1 MIGHTFRRAVGTT
14 AVALAVL
21 LSPVANAQ
29 KPPAQGPLILKPN
42 VLSKIVPPVIL
53 KTEKMTAFD
62 PAKSGYKFINTF
74 KTVVGVFD
82 VTTGGLCAGMV
93 YSALDY
99 WKAGQPTPQQ
109 AYTPINGTTLQKYL
123 YDRNMT
129 ALGAHMDKWVELHL
143 NPLGVRDDEFF
154 RWGLQGTNGGR
165 LQELRAKIDK
175 GEPAALG
182 LKSLSGNPGAD
193 HVVLAYGYDMGRYKG
208 DLGAYKED
216 LKIFVY
222 EPNYGAQKVTM
233 VPKPDR
239 NVWCNVELNHRGEE
253 VCWRTWFVQQNYAR
267 VSAPAISSS
276 PRELV
281 LAIKTG
287 GDDLRGGND
296 NVHVIVNLRSGAT
309 VRAENVN
316 LRQRWIDNTWQEVG
330 VSLPAGTSATDV
342 RSVGLQTTLGGGFG
356 GDNWNL
362 DEFQV
367 KFNENG
373 ATRAECR
380 LKNTPLK
387 RFTGDSQTWSTNFPC

>member
-1 MIGHTFRRAVGTT
+1 MIGHAFRRVVGTT
-14 AVALAVL
+14 AIVLAALLA
-21 LSPVANAQ
+21 PVANAQ
-29 KPPAQGPLILKPN
+29 KPPP
-42 VLSKIVPPVIL
+42 PPVILNPGIVAKITPPIIL

-62 PAKSGYKFINTF
+62 PTKNGYKFINTF
-74 KTVVGVFD
+74 KTVTGVFD
-82 VTTGGLCAGMV
+82 VTTGGLCGGMV
-93 YSALDY
+93 YSVLDY
-99 WKAGQPTPQQ
+99 WKANQPVPQQ
-109 AYTPINGTTLQKYL
+109 AYTPINGTTLQSFL
-123 YDRNMT
+123 YKRNMD
-129 ALGAHMDKWVELHL
+129 ALAAHMDKWVELHL
-143 NPLGVRDDEFF
+143 NPAGIRDNEFF

-175 GEPAALG
+175 GEPAPLG
-182 LKSLSGNPGAD
+182 LKSLDGNPGSD

-208 DLGAYKED
+208 DLGANQED
-216 LKIFVY
+216 LKIFIY

-239 NVWCNVELNHRGEE
+239 NVWCNVELNNRGKE
-253 VCWRTWFVQQNYAR
+253 VCWRTWFVQQNYAP
-267 VSAPAISSS
+267 VAAPAISSS

-281 LAIKTG
+281 LAFKTG

-296 NVHVIVNLRSGAT
+296 NVHVIVNLRSGGT

-330 VSLPAGTSATDV
+330 VSLPAGTNAADV
-342 RSVGLQTTLGGGFG
+342 RSVGLQTTLGGGFD

-362 DEFQV
+362 DEFQI

-373 ATRAECR
+373 ATRAQCN